1 MLSVVLAAWPASGC
15 GGGGNAAPATTAG
28 ASSIPACAQPKVTI
42 PTATGLPDD
51 FPLPPGTVLISS
63 ERPHAGQVVVRGVA
77 PGELEAAADFFRKE
91 LVADGYDLGRSDSE
105 AGEVESLFTGNR
117 TRGGWRVNQIP
128 RCPGAV
134 RVFVVL
140 VRQA

>member
-1 MLSVVLAAWPASGC
+1 MTISK
-15 GGGGNAAPATTAG
+15 
-28 ASSIPACAQPKVTI
+28 AQ
-42 PTATGLPDD
+42 GLPEG
-51 FPLPPGTVLISS
+51 FPLPPGIVLISS
-63 ERPHAGQVVVRGVA
+63 QSPHAGQVVVRGVA

-105 AGEVESLFTGNR
+105 AGEVESLFTGNG

-128 RCPGAV
+128 RCSGAV

-140 VRQA
+140 VRQS